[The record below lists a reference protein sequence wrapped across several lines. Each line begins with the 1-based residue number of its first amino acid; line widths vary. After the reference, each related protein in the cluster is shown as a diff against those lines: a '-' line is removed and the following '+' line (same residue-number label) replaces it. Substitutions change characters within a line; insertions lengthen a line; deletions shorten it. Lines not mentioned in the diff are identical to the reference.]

1 MKIRPVVYIVPA
13 IILGLSLIIGSSLL
27 LYVFIFLTAIGLL
40 SFLWVW
46 LGLRG
51 LNVETGNIPVYCNT
65 GDSFNDKLIVT
76 NEGIVPK
83 LLLKARVENNLPGN
97 NTVSILNIPG
107 RQSKSWDNSITCR
120 RRGRY
125 TFGPVSFT
133 SSDPFNL
140 FSKECIIGKTREI
153 TVYPRVIELPLFRT
167 SLSSLVDFGHG
178 STGRRISQISP
189 SASSVREMVN
199 GDSQEHIHWRSTA
212 HTGKLMVKVFD
223 AEHSSDETKN
233 TWVVLDM
240 GRTVHFG
247 ESDESTVE
255 YSVTVAASL
264 LKKYLDSGMRVG
276 LSISGN
282 THYVTSP
289 NAGNVH
295 FLKMLEELALVQAVG
310 EESIGESILDPGQ
323 FGSEHCTVIVIT
335 PEADETVIEALRKI
349 KNYGYTV
356 VVVFIDALTFGG
368 QLSPE
373 YAVHSLG
380 SAGIQSYIVRKGDN
394 LSKALDSSIALR
406 YSRYV

>member
-1 MKIRPVVYIVPA
+1 MKTRPVVYIVPA

-27 LYVFIFLTAIGLL
+27 FYVFVFLAVIGMLA
-40 SFLWVW
+40 FMWVW

-51 LNVETGNIPVYCNT
+51 LKVETGDVPVHCNT
-65 GDSFNDKLIVT
+65 GDSFNDKLTVT
-76 NEGIVPK
+76 NEGLVPK

-97 NTVSILNIPG
+97 SNTSILNIPG
-107 RQSKSWDNSITCR
+107 RQSRSWDNIITCK

-125 TFGPVSFT
+125 TFGPISFN
-133 SSDPFNL
+133 SSDPLNL
-140 FSKECIIGKTREI
+140 FSGERLIGKTREI
-153 TVYPRVIELPLFRT
+153 TVYPQVIELPLFRA
-167 SLSSLVDFGHG
+167 SLSSLIDFGHG

-189 SASSVREMVN
+189 SASSIREMVN

-247 ESDESTVE
+247 AGDESTVE
-255 YSVTVAASL
+255 YGVTVAASL
-264 LKKYLDSGMRVG
+264 LKKYLDSGIRVG
-276 LSISGN
+276 LSIAGN
-282 THYVTSP
+282 THYMTSP
-289 NAGNVH
+289 NGGNVH
-295 FLKMLEELALVQAVG
+295 FSKMLEELALVQADG
-310 EESIGESILDPGQ
+310 EELIGDSILDPAQ

-335 PEADETVIEALRKI
+335 PEADEAVIEALRKM

-356 VVVFIDALTFGG
+356 VVVFIDALSFGG
-368 QLSPE
+368 RLSPE

-380 SAGIQSYIVRKGDN
+380 SAGIQAYIIRKGDN
-394 LSKALDSSIALR
+394 LARALDTSVALW

>member
-27 LYVFIFLTAIGLL
+27 LYVFIFLTVIGLL
-40 SFLWVW
+40 AFLWVW

-51 LNVETGNIPVYCNT
+51 LKIATGEIPTYCYT
-65 GDSFNDKLIVT
+65 GDSFSDELTVT
-76 NEGIVPK
+76 NENIIPK

-97 NTVSILNIPG
+97 NNVSILNIPG
-107 RQSKSWDNSITCR
+107 WRSQSWHNNITCR

-125 TFGPVSFT
+125 IFGPVSIT

-140 FSKECIIGKTREI
+140 FSRASVIGKTREI

-240 GRTVHFG
+240 DRTAHFG
-247 ESDESTVE
+247 EGDESTEE
-255 YSVTVAASL
+255 YSVTVTASL
-264 LKKYLDSGMRVG
+264 LKKYLDSGKSVG
-276 LSISGN
+276 LSISGSMP
-282 THYVTSP
+282 YITSP
-289 NAGNVH
+289 NVGNVH
-295 FLKMLEELALVQAVG
+295 FLKMLEELALVKADG
-310 EESIGESILDPGQ
+310 EEPIGESILDPGH
-323 FGSEHCTVIVIT
+323 FGSGHCTIIVVT
-335 PEADETVIEALRKI
+335 PEADEAVIEALRKL

-356 VVVFIDALTFGG
+356 VVVFVDALSFGG
-368 QLSPE
+368 KQSPE

-380 SAGIQSYIVRKGDN
+380 SVGIQAYIVKKGDN
-394 LSKALDSSIALR
+394 LSRALDSSVALW